1 MNTSNPHQV
10 PQHFGAEPTAEFR
23 PERAERPAQDAPERS
38 KRSTG
43 MHLRLRPIRAAEQE
57 AKHVYQ
63 LERAGESEWTP
74 WIAIAAL
81 ILFYR
86 PSDCSCSESSKQLRT
101 SWRVRPLRAE
111 THGTDMRGWTI

>member
-10 PQHFGAEPTAEFR
+10 PQHFAAEPTAEFR

-81 ILFYR
+81 ILFYA
-86 PSDCSCSESSKQLRT
+86 SIGLLMFGIIEAASHLLASASSQ
-101 SWRVRPLRAE
+101 
-111 THGTDMRGWTI
+111 G